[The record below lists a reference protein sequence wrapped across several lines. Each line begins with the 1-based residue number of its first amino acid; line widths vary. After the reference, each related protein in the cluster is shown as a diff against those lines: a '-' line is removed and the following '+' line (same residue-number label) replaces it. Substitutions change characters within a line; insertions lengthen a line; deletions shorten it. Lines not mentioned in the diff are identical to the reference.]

1 MQRYE
6 LGWSH
11 KDLEKL
17 KQTLKRTKLE
27 ASYFP
32 TSRQLQIYT
41 ITRHECDILHIL
53 READITKVKVDESDY
68 SKLESSYSK
77 EKQPIRLQRQSSEC
91 QTYHKTINSHK
102 SFKPV
107 VQCKAY

>member
-1 MQRYE
+1 M
-6 LGWSH
+6 WSH

-17 KQTLKRTKLE
+17 KQILKRTKLE

-32 TSRQLQIYT
+32 VSRQLQIYT
-41 ITRHECDILHIL
+41 ITRLECDILQL
-53 READITKVKVDESDY
+53 SREVDITKVKVDKPDY
-68 SKLESSYSK
+68 SNLESSYSK

-91 QTYHKTINSHK
+91 QTYHKTINPHK
-102 SFKPV
+102 SFKPI